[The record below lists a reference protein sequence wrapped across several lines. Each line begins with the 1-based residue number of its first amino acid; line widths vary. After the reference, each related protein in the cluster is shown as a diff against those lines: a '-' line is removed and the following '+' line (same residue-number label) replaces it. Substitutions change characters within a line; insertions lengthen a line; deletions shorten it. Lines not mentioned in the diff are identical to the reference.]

1 MTASPHPIEALIA
14 ALSEARSDDLAGS
27 LASTVT
33 MSVAVHDD
41 PFDGPEAVL
50 LILPLVAQALPD
62 LHVEAPT
69 VLDGDRAVAF
79 LAATVTPEVPT
90 LHLAVAVESVD
101 GLATRIDVHARP
113 LVSLAAF
120 DALMGRLHFGDMP
133 NESS

>member
-1 MTASPHPIEALIA
+1 MTASPHPVEALTA
-14 ALSEARSDDLAGS
+14 ALSESSFDDLAGR
-27 LASTVT
+27 LAPTIT

-50 LILPLVAQALPD
+50 LILPLVAHALPD
-62 LHVEAPT
+62 LHVESPT

-79 LAATVTPEVPT
+79 LAATVTPDVPT

-120 DALMGRLHFGDMP
+120 DTSMGRLHLGDAP
-133 NESS
+133 NQS